1 MTPMSAKT
9 TIILQNRISELER
22 LRDAIQ
28 EFAEKHGVP
37 SEAAFDINLAL
48 EELLTNIINYGYT
61 DDAIHEIRLTIQKGR
76 HAVRLDLEDDGVP
89 FDPTKLERP
98 DVDQDISQRKIGGL
112 GIFLV
117 GKLMDS
123 TSYRRESNRNIIVL
137 SKTVKKWEDKS
148 PA

>member
-1 MTPMSAKT
+1 MTPMSAET

-22 LRDAIQ
+22 LRDAVQ
-28 EFAEKHGVP
+28 TFAEKYGVP

-61 DDAIHEIRLTIQKGR
+61 DDASHEIRLTIRKGR

-98 DVDQDISQRKIGGL
+98 DVDQDISERKIGGL

-148 PA
+148 SA

>member
-1 MTPMSAKT
+1 MTSMSAET
-9 TIILQNRISELER
+9 TIILQNRISELGR
-22 LRDAIQ
+22 LRDAVQ
-28 EFAEKHGVP
+28 TFAEKHGVP

-61 DDAIHEIRLTIQKGR
+61 DDASHEIRLTIRKGR

-123 TSYRRESNRNIIVL
+123 TSYRRESNRNIIIL

>member
-1 MTPMSAKT
+1 MTPMSAET

-22 LRDAIQ
+22 LRDAVQ

-61 DDAIHEIRLTIQKGR
+61 DDASHEIRLTIRKGR